1 MSLLWGDI
9 FSRWGLPLCLP
20 DNIFKWFGV
29 PTYIFNFI
37 FPYSFLQ
44 FVRVNFDNAIFETIL
59 IQNFSSKMS
68 LTFSTLTKHKK
79 ACFNRI
85 IRRSVI
91 QRYDR
96 IEFPPISPARLD
108 SGWGHRGVLPGFI
121 PERNFLAVLG
131 SSWSF
136 LFFCNSECLL
146 PQSHFCLKDT
156 EHRFR
161 ARPPR
166 PADDHGLMWWDLM
179 SNVLACASW
188 CGGSSLTERC
198 SS

>member
-1 MSLLWGDI
+1 MLNRSATFPRIWRTLSEFFITSNIPPPSRNMSLLWGDI

-68 LTFSTLTKHKK
+68 LTFSKLTKHKK

-91 QRYDR
+91 NDR
-96 IEFPPISPARLD
+96 IELSFLQSLLHDLTLVGVAGECSPA
-108 SGWGHRGVLPGFI
+108 
-121 PERNFLAVLG
+121 
-131 SSWSF
+131 SF
-136 LFFCNSECLL
+136 S
-146 PQSHFCLKDT
+146 
-156 EHRFR
+156 
-161 ARPPR
+161 
-166 PADDHGLMWWDLM
+166 
-179 SNVLACASW
+179 CAHLS
-188 CGGSSLTERC
+188 RC
-198 SS
+198 SQ